1 MQGVTGLLSYRWQQ
15 GEALGIGLLRG
26 YCVLVQERSPGVCG
40 LRWRQCD
47 AGVSGSAD
55 GNTAVGRELE
65 RLWLRGWTA
74 ENREA
79 IKAPRGHSGLQAFVG
94 PKEG

>member
-1 MQGVTGLLSYRWQQ
+1 MSWSKR
-15 GEALGIGLLRG
+15 EALV
-26 YCVLVQERSPGVCG
+26 CPGPREKPSCVCG

-47 AGVSGSAD
+47 AGVLGSAD